1 MRVLGIETS
10 CDETGLALYDS
21 EHGLLAQ
28 RLHSQ
33 VALHRD
39 YGGVVPELAARD
51 HIRHLLPLLSDL
63 LGDVDGRTPD
73 AVAYTQGPGLAGAL
87 MVGAMA
93 GRALAYAWQVPALG
107 IHHLEGHLL
116 MPLMSVSDLQA
127 PFLSLLVSGGHTQL
141 LRVHT
146 LGEYELLGESIDD
159 AVGEA
164 FDKVA
169 KMLGL
174 DYPGG
179 PAVASL
185 AEQGDDRAF
194 DFPQPML
201 DRPGL
206 DFSFSGLKTAVRK
219 AISEA
224 ERCRQRDAD
233 ICASFERAVVATLV
247 RKCQRAV
254 QETGLSTL
262 VLAGGVAA
270 NLRLRRELAAC
281 PGLRLVY
288 PPLAL
293 CTDNG
298 AMIAYAGCRRLLH
311 GAGGDGLG
319 LSLRP
324 RWPLADLSLLR
335 REDEQ

>member
-1 MRVLGIETS
+1 MDVRVLGIETS

-141 LRVHT
+141 LRQQIT
-146 LGEYELLGESIDD
+146 IALLIDLGVGQQLTIAIELRLGLGESD
-159 AVGEA
+159 AVGRRIDERQQLSGLHLVA
-164 FDKVA
+164 FMKEERLQGLCLEHGMDGDVLLGGHRSRLAEGGDKV
-169 KMLGL
+169 
-174 DYPGG
+174 
-179 PAVASL
+179 
-185 AEQGDDRAF
+185 
-194 DFPQPML
+194 
-201 DRPGL
+201 
-206 DFSFSGLKTAVRK
+206 
-219 AISEA
+219 
-224 ERCRQRDAD
+224 
-233 ICASFERAVVATLV
+233 
-247 RKCQRAV
+247 
-254 QETGLSTL
+254 
-262 VLAGGVAA
+262 
-270 NLRLRRELAAC
+270 LRRQGEYMHGGERRRMARRWRLAMC
-281 PGLRLVY
+281 LLEPE
-288 PPLAL
+288 
-293 CTDNG
+293 NG
-298 AMIAYAGCRRLLH
+298 A
-311 GAGGDGLG
+311 DG
-319 LSLRP
+319 
-324 RWPLADLSLLR
+324 
-335 REDEQ
+335 Q